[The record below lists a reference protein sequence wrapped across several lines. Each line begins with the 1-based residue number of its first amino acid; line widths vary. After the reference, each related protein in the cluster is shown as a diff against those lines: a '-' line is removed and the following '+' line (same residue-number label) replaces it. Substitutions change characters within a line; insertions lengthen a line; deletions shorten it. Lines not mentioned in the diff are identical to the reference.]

1 MACTRQAWARWGET
15 AVVVH
20 AAPERLGLP
29 WLGECLV
36 TRVQKRQPQAG
47 SWGGAVGICSQAP
60 PPPPQTQAVGASPV
74 NRTESGGI
82 GSGPKQAS
90 PKRIGAGVSARMCV
104 RRKEQFSA
112 LTAVP
117 AVAGL
122 LRGEACRVAPGR
134 GEAGRRAPLEETSP
148 GCCL

>member
-1 MACTRQAWARWGET
+1 
-15 AVVVH
+15 
-20 AAPERLGLP
+20 
-29 WLGECLV
+29 
-36 TRVQKRQPQAG
+36 
-47 SWGGAVGICSQAP
+47 
-60 PPPPQTQAVGASPV
+60 
-74 NRTESGGI
+74 
-82 GSGPKQAS
+82 
-90 PKRIGAGVSARMCV
+90 MCV